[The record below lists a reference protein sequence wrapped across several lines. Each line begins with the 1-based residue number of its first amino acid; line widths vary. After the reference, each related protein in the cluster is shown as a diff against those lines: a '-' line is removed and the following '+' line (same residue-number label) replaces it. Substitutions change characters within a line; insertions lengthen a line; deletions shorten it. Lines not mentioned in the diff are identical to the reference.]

1 MGRRVPNGGHHQN
14 QTSMEGIM
22 QNWVGIFVAI
32 AAIALALQALM
43 QLAIGVFLLAQAKRI
58 QNMIE
63 EPRARINALL
73 ASVQTIFAN
82 TQPQINKII
91 GDAVEITGMAREQAH
106 RVDNVTTDAVD
117 RLRAQ
122 IVQTDEMLTST
133 LQSMQ
138 EAGSQLRRTILK
150 PVNSVRALK
159 HGLEVGLEVYRSG
172 NNRQTNGAEQYIE
185 Y

>member
-1 MGRRVPNGGHHQN
+1 
-14 QTSMEGIM
+14 ME
-22 QNWVGIFVAI
+22 NWVGIFVAI

-73 ASVQTIFAN
+73 ASVQTIVAN
-82 TQPQINKII
+82 TQPQVNKII
-91 GDAVEITGMAREQAH
+91 GDAAHVTELAREQAQ
-106 RVDNVTTDAVD
+106 RVDNLATDVVD

-122 IVQTDEMLTST
+122 VVQTDKMLTAT
-133 LQSMQ
+133 LESIQD
-138 EAGSQLRRTILK
+138 AGSQLRRSILK
-150 PVNSVRALK
+150 PVQSVRALK
-159 HGLEVGLEVYRSG
+159 HGLQVGLEVYRAG
-172 NNRQTNGAEQYIE
+172 NNRQANGTEQYIE